1 MVSNHLNVEII
12 GSIVFRGVNA
22 INLDQKGRMAL
33 PTRYRDS
40 VQERCDGQLIATIDT
55 EERCLLLYP
64 LPEWLEIE
72 RKIEALPSFNKAARR
87 VQRLLIGHATDV
99 DMDKNG
105 RLVLPPVLRNYAGL
119 DKEIMLVGQGK
130 KFEIWSESHWNEKRD
145 AWLEEENMADEPLPE
160 DMMSLSL

>member
-1 MVSNHLNVEII
+1 
-12 GSIVFRGVNA
+12 VFRGVNA

-33 PTRYRDS
+33 PTRYRES
-40 VQERCDGQLIATIDT
+40 VHERCDGQMIATIDT

-99 DMDKNG
+99 DMDKSG
-105 RLVLPPVLRNYAGL
+105 RIVLPPVLRQYAGL
-119 DKEIMLVGQGK
+119 DKAIMLVGQGK
-130 KFEIWSESHWNEKRD
+130 KFEIWSEDHWSAQRD
-145 AWLEEENMADEPLPE
+145 SWLEEDNGLDENLPSE
-160 DMMSLSL
+160 MVSLSL